1 MRHHHHTHISSIN
14 HRHHHRFHH
23 STSTANFEQLSY
35 EQRVKA
41 MKATIPMGIFV
52 ILFSVGFAIGGAAIV
67 LSTNLIPVFVII
79 PFLVVP
85 VILITVSIIQIVRAV
100 KFLKSEPPLE
110 QDNKADETEDEFSDP
125 SFN

>member
-1 MRHHHHTHISSIN
+1 MHHHHTRISSA
-14 HRHHHRFHH
+14 HHHHHHHFHH
-23 STSTANFEQLSY
+23 SASTTDFEQLSY

-52 ILFSVGFAIGGAAIV
+52 ILFSIGFAVGGAAIV
-67 LSTNLIPVFVII
+67 LSSKVIPILVII

-85 VILITVSIIQIVRAV
+85 VILIAVSVIQIVRAV

-110 QDNKADETEDEFSDP
+110 QEENADDAGDEFSDP
-125 SFN
+125 SSF

>member
-1 MRHHHHTHISSIN
+1 MHRHHTHISST
-14 HRHHHRFHH
+14 HHHHFHH
-23 STSTANFEQLSY
+23 SSSTTNFEELSY
-35 EQRVKA
+35 EQQVKA

-52 ILFSVGFAIGGAAIV
+52 ILFSIGFAIGGPAIV
-67 LSTNLIPVFVII
+67 LSSKVIPIFVII

-85 VILITVSIIQIVRAV
+85 VILIAVSVIQIVRAV

>member
-1 MRHHHHTHISSIN
+1 MHHHHTRISST
-14 HRHHHRFHH
+14 HHHHFHH
-23 STSTANFEQLSY
+23 SSSTTDFEQLSY
-35 EQRVKA
+35 GQQVKA

-52 ILFSVGFAIGGAAIV
+52 ILFSIGFAVGGPAIV
-67 LSTNLIPVFVII
+67 LSSKVIPIFVII

-85 VILITVSIIQIVRAV
+85 VILIAVSVTQIVRAA

>member
-1 MRHHHHTHISSIN
+1 MHHHHTHISST
-14 HRHHHRFHH
+14 HHHHHHHFHH
-23 STSTANFEQLSY
+23 SASTTDFEQLSY

-52 ILFSVGFAIGGAAIV
+52 ILFSIGFAIGGTAIV
-67 LSTNLIPVFVII
+67 LSSKVIPIFVII

-85 VILITVSIIQIVRAV
+85 VILIAVSVTQIVRAV

-110 QDNKADETEDEFSDP
+110 RDNKADETEDEFSDP

>member
-1 MRHHHHTHISSIN
+1 MHHHHTHISST
-14 HRHHHRFHH
+14 HHHHHHFHH
-23 STSTANFEQLSY
+23 STSTTDFEQLSY
-35 EQRVKA
+35 EQQVKA
-41 MKATIPMGIFV
+41 MKVTIPMGIFV
-52 ILFSVGFAIGGAAIV
+52 ILFSIGFAIGGAAIV
-67 LSTNLIPVFVII
+67 LSSKVIPVFVII

-85 VILITVSIIQIVRAV
+85 VILITVSVIQIVRAV